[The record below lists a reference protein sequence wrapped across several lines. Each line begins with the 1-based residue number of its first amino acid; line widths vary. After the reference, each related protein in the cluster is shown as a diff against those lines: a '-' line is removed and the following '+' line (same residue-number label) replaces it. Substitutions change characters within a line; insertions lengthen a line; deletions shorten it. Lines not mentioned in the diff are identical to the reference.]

1 MGKRFDRAL
10 VKDLLEKNEIRVSD
24 FRAAMPGVP
33 EQTIFSRIRALEKD
47 GLIYSIGHG
56 VFSTARKIQY
66 QVEISEKMR
75 AVHQYVVDHF
85 EGLSFCISESDD
97 NLLICV
103 SRSEVSPLVLSLSK
117 EFTLV
122 FDRRSLP
129 STVTP
134 LKDAI
139 LVDYLVSESPLE
151 EREDITTPSIEKVLI
166 DNYVDDKK
174 RESKPSFQRA
184 FEVYQINKN
193 TLLRYA
199 ARRNVKQEV
208 SLILD
213 NLDINR
219 INTVSTIQ
227 RYLSQQPVERAW
239 LFGSFARGEDG
250 PESDIDMLVDYQ
262 DSEKL
267 SLLDIAKIS
276 TGLEDIVHKKIDLIE
291 NGHLLPFAQPSAD
304 RDKYLIYERTA

>member
-10 VKDLLEKNEIRVSD
+10 VQDLLEKDEIRVSD

-117 EFTLV
+117 EF
-122 FDRRSLP
+122 
-129 STVTP
+129 
-134 LKDAI
+134 
-139 LVDYLVSESPLE
+139 
-151 EREDITTPSIEKVLI
+151 
-166 DNYVDDKK
+166 
-174 RESKPSFQRA
+174 
-184 FEVYQINKN
+184 
-193 TLLRYA
+193 
-199 ARRNVKQEV
+199 
-208 SLILD
+208 
-213 NLDINR
+213 
-219 INTVSTIQ
+219 
-227 RYLSQQPVERAW
+227 
-239 LFGSFARGEDG
+239 
-250 PESDIDMLVDYQ
+250 
-262 DSEKL
+262 
-267 SLLDIAKIS
+267 IS
-276 TGLEDIVHKKIDLIE
+276 
-291 NGHLLPFAQPSAD
+291 S
-304 RDKYLIYERTA
+304 